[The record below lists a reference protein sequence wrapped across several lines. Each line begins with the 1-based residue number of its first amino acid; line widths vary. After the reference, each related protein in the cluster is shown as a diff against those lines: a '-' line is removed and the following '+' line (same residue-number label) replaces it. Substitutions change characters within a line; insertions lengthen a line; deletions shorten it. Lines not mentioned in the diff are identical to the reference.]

1 MVSSQTGKAVGVPR
15 GLLRFLVLKMLSEKP
30 MSGAEIAEQIE
41 TQTGG
46 RWKPSP
52 GSLYPLLAWMLNKGI
67 TKESPKGSE
76 SLKRYT
82 FTAKGSTF
90 LTRQIELGQDFLS
103 KMDFL
108 LPMLIGDLQIT
119 SNKEKLL
126 GTMEP
131 TRQLMSEFM
140 TIRDNLDA
148 LSQED
153 IDKITQAIIDC
164 SQTLEKIT
172 QRIKIAGHYAETNRK
187 HTW

>member
-1 MVSSQTGKAVGVPR
+1 
-15 GLLRFLVLKMLSEKP
+15 
-30 MSGAEIAEQIE
+30 
-41 TQTGG
+41 
-46 RWKPSP
+46 
-52 GSLYPLLAWMLNKGI
+52 
-67 TKESPKGSE
+67 
-76 SLKRYT
+76 
-82 FTAKGSTF
+82 
-90 LTRQIELGQDFLS
+90 
-103 KMDFL
+103 
-108 LPMLIGDLQIT
+108 MLIGDLQIT
-119 SNKEKLL
+119 PNKEKLR

>member
-1 MVSSQTGKAVGVPR
+1 MVSSQTGKTVGVPR
-15 GLLRFLVLKMLSEKP
+15 GLLRFLVLRMLSEKP

-67 TKESPKGSE
+67 TKESPKGTE
-76 SLKRYT
+76 SLKRYA
-82 FTAKGSTF
+82 FTPKGSAF

-103 KMDFL
+103 KMEFL
-108 LPMLIGDLQIT
+108 LPMLIGDLQVT
-119 SNKEKLL
+119 PNKEKLR

-140 TIRDNLDA
+140 NIRDNLDV

-153 IDKITQAIIDC
+153 IDKITEAIKDC
-164 SQTLEKIT
+164 SQTLKKIT
-172 QRIKIAGHYAETNRK
+172 QRIKTACH
-187 HTW
+187 